1 MSGLSSTTRCED
13 PGAFIIAWMID
24 LLAQHRPSVERL
36 CRLHQVRRLD
46 VFGSAARGGNFDPA
60 TSDFDFLVEF
70 EPLGWQGFSNRYF
83 GLLHGLEDLFKRDI
97 DLVDVAAVRN
107 PLVMDVAT
115 KTRERIFHAA

>member
-1 MSGLSSTTRCED
+1 
-13 PGAFIIAWMID
+13 MID
-24 LLAQHRPSVERL
+24 LLEQHRASVERL

-46 VFGSAARGGNFDPA
+46 VFGSAARGDFDPA
-60 TSDFDFLVEF
+60 SSDLDFLVEF

-107 PLVMDVAT
+107 PLFLDVAT